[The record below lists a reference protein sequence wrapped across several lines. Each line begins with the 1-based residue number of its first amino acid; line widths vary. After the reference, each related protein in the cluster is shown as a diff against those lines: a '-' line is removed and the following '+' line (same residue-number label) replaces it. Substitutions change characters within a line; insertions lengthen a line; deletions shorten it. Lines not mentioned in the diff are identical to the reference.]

1 MLYYQTRELNH
12 IALTEAEKGTDKE
25 TILIKVTKLKGI
37 VDYISLWYIKW
48 RIYLKLIPLFN
59 LNERMQCVF
68 VNLGITG

>member
-12 IALTEAEKGTDKE
+12 IALTEAEKGNKE
-25 TILIKVTKLKGI
+25 TILIKVTQLKGI